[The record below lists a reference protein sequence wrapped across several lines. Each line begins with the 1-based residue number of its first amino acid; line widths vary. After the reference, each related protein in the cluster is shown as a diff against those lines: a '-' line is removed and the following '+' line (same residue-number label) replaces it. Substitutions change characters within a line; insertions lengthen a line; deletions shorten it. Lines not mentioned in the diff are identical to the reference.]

1 MDEASISP
9 PMAVIGAIRRRLLL
23 LARSERGLAVPT
35 ALFALIASFA
45 LASAAVLSSVDV
57 QQGSV
62 RDNDTKEAIAAADAG
77 SNLALLRLNRFQES
91 LTPATPCV
99 SPAGVLETADPANP
113 GWCRPTTSESVSE
126 DSNFTYRV
134 SAYTGSGTLSVVATG
149 TSGIV
154 SRRVKVGLLAYS
166 GKNVFANERLIGQ
179 DGIVVGGNPRIETD
193 IGTNGSVEGKG
204 NPTICGDIRKG
215 IGKGAPTP
223 SCGKKVT
230 EGEQK
235 LPPILVPASIAT
247 VNSNCRLAGNCPNKT
262 ADLDT
267 YTKES
272 NGKKGVTNA
281 RTSKEPWE
289 ASPRTVN
296 VATQGATL
304 SMGGTDYFVCKVNV
318 QGGSIIM
325 PAGSNIRIFV
335 DTPEHCGLSAGAT
348 QVDIG
353 ANSTITS
360 TGLIPEQGTYNV
372 PSIYLLGAG
381 SVKMAGTPGSTN
393 EVMIYAPY
401 SEIEIKGDVTWVGM
415 IAGKKITIQGN
426 PTIKSNPNIKAPE
439 ENFAT
444 LLQRTRYVECT
455 GGVGATPDADC

>member
-1 MDEASISP
+1 MDEASISLS
-9 PMAVIGAIRRRLLL
+9 MAVIGAIRRRLLS
-23 LARSERGLAVPT
+23 LARSERGIAAPT

-57 QQGSV
+57 QRGSV
-62 RDNDTKEAIAAADAG
+62 RDHNAKEAIAAADAG
-77 SNLALLRLNRFQES
+77 ANLALLRLNRFQGS
-91 LTPATPCV
+91 LTTAKPCV

-113 GWCRPTTSESVSE
+113 GWCRPMTPEGVSE
-126 DSNFTYRV
+126 DSEFTYRV
-134 SAYTGSGTLSVVATG
+134 SAYDGSGVLSVVATG

-154 SRRVKVGLLAYS
+154 SRRVKVGMRAYS
-166 GKNVFANERLIGQ
+166 GHYTFPSERLIGEE
-179 DGIVVGGNPRIETD
+179 GIVVGGNPRIETD

-204 NPTICGDIRKG
+204 NPTICGNIRKG

-230 EGEQK
+230 EGEQN
-235 LPPILVPASIAT
+235 LPPIAAPSNIAT
-247 VNSNCRLAGNCPNKT
+247 INSNCRLAATCPNKT
-262 ADLDT
+262 AELDT

-272 NGKKGVTNA
+272 NGKNGKVSNA

-289 ASPRTVN
+289 SPNTIK

-304 SMGGTDYFVCKVNV
+304 SMGGTDYFVCKIDL
-318 QGGSIIM
+318 QGGSMIM
-325 PAGSNIRIFV
+325 PAGANIRIFV
-335 DTPEHCGLSAGAT
+335 DTPEHCGLPAGAT

-353 ANSTITS
+353 ANATITS

-372 PSIYLLGAG
+372 PSIYLLGPG
-381 SVKMAGTPGSTN
+381 TVKLAGTPGSTN
-393 EVMIYAPY
+393 EVMIYAPE

-426 PTIKSNPNIKAPE
+426 PTIKSNPKIKVPE
-439 ENFAT
+439 ESFAT
-444 LLQRTRYVECT
+444 LLERTRYVECT